1 MGGMASTAH
10 GPGAVRRPHR
20 RPPRRTRWPR
30 RIGGLLGTAGLLGV
44 AVVMWTMIAPSKETA
59 PLTSDAPAAT
69 ATPAGKAPAKAKAKR
84 RSKPGL
90 TKAQLASRTEAV
102 GLLRRQGYLPTR
114 LSDYHPSHELRVL
127 IGYRNGDPLGPRRA
141 FFFVGKRYVGSDSLS
156 GSSKLVAGKAGKR
169 WVTLAYGVYAPGAK
183 PCCPASTTR
192 VRFEWTG
199 SALVPQGTIP
209 LSRVATG

>member
-1 MGGMASTAH
+1 MASTAH

-20 RPPRRTRWPR
+20 RPPRKTRWAR

-44 AVVMWTMIAPSKETA
+44 AVLMWTMIAPSKDATA
-59 PLTSDAPAAT
+59 PLTTDAPAAT
-69 ATPAGKAPAKAKAKR
+69 ATPAAKAPAKTKAKR
-84 RSKPGL
+84 RSKPRL

-102 GLLRRQGYLPTR
+102 ALLRTHGYLPTR
-114 LSDYHPSHELRVL
+114 LSVYDPSHELRVL

-141 FFFVGKRYVGSDSLS
+141 FFFAGKRFVGNDSLS

-169 WVTLAYGVYAPGAK
+169 WVTLAYGVYGPGAK

-199 SALVPQGTIP
+199 SALVPHGTIP
-209 LSRVATG
+209 LGRVATG